1 MKKPVI
7 AITGPDRGATG
18 PRFLVAWAI
27 RRYGGIP
34 LQLRPGDEERAQRY
48 QGVVITGGHDIDPVL
63 YAAEPEVKPRYDGAR
78 DRLESAVID
87 HALSH
92 GLPLL
97 GICRGA
103 QLLNVR
109 CGGNLFQDLRSR
121 RKLTSHRRTVLP
133 LKTLCVEPD
142 SHLARLLGRQRARIN
157 SLHNQAIN
165 RVGDG
170 LVISA
175 RDLDQ
180 IPQAIEAPGRSFVVG
195 VQWHPEFLLFLPRQR
210 RLFQALLAAAQES
223 L

>member
-1 MKKPVI
+1 M
-7 AITGPDRGATG
+7 
-18 PRFLVAWAI
+18 
-27 RRYGGIP
+27 
-34 LQLRPGDEERAQRY
+34 
-48 QGVVITGGHDIDPVL
+48 
-63 YAAEPEVKPRYDGAR
+63 
-78 DRLESAVID
+78 
-87 HALSH
+87 
-92 GLPLL
+92 
-97 GICRGA
+97 
-103 QLLNVR
+103 R

-180 IPQAIEAPGRSFVVG
+180 IPQAIEAPGRSFVIG